1 MSEDEIEIC
10 EKHGCPLED
19 FVSSTMEG
27 TEYFT
32 YCPKCEEEFEK
43 YLLDNH
49 PMKHTKSILCV
60 GEKENDS
67 V

>member
-32 YCPKCEEEFEK
+32 YCPICEAEFEK
-43 YLLDNH
+43 DLLDNH
-49 PMKHTKSILCV
+49 PMKRTK
-60 GEKENDS
+60 GE
-67 V
+67 